1 MIVLDKEA
9 YKKLGYELYTLEC
22 DHCGTTFVFPDGHTH
37 LVIPEPARAKA
48 VLYGWSCAKGESAFY
63 TGGKDYCEK
72 CKEFANMGH
81 LTDYAQQL
89 IDKAEAKRKK
99 IMDEWTRN
107 LEKSKAATGGKSSG
121 VLQPLIEIPLKTS
134 PVRKENNVPDA
145 AEKHEPQIRPEIPLE
160 PIDEVIRF
168 AASTVL
174 IYPGM
179 DKNEQ
184 KGN

>member
-48 VLYGWSCAKGESAFY
+48 VLYGWSCTKGESAFY
-63 TGGKDYCEK
+63 TGGKDYCGK
-72 CKEFANMGH
+72 CKEFADMGH
-81 LTDYAQQL
+81 LTDYAKQL
-89 IDKAEAKRKK
+89 IDRAEARRKK
-99 IMDEWTRN
+99 
-107 LEKSKAATGGKSSG
+107 LESDWIKNAKGKDKEKNPK
-121 VLQPLIEIPLKTS
+121 VLQPLIEIPLKTA
-134 PVRKENNVPDA
+134 PAQKENNVQSA
-145 AEKHEPQIRPEIPLE
+145 AEKHEPPLRPEIPLE
-160 PIDEVIRF
+160 PIDEVIQF

-179 DKNEQ
+179 DRK
-184 KGN
+184 